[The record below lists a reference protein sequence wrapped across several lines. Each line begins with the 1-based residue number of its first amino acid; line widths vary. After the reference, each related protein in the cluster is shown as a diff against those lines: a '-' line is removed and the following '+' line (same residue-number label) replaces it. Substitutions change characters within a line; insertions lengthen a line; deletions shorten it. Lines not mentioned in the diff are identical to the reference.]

1 VIAATAHPAVA
12 VHLPVRSEQIKGRA
26 MKALLKGMTAA
37 SALALLATAASAA
50 GTDWTTSGHDLGGQ
64 RYSPLTQIT
73 KSNVA
78 GLQIAWTYHMTP
90 AGYTGRP
97 RLVEAIPIVV
107 GNHMYVSSSYGEI
120 IALNATTGAE
130 EWKFQLPDQ
139 DTPAERGVAYWA
151 GAKGNPA
158 TVVFGSRMGRLYSL
172 DARTGKL
179 TEGFGDHGVV
189 NLKTPEVMGP
199 YPKLPY
205 GQPAV
210 PIIYKNLII
219 TGAGTPD
226 QAPNI
231 GPNGDTRAWDTR
243 TGKLV
248 WTFHTTPLPGTYGS
262 DTWGGDSARHR
273 SGVNVWG
280 YFTVDAKRGILYMPL
295 GAPNNDRV
303 GVDRPGNNLFGSS
316 LVAVDANTGKYLWH
330 FQVTHHD
337 IWDNDTQDPP
347 VLMDVHKDGKTIPA
361 VLTVNKNALAFI
373 LDRVTGKPIFGVEE
387 RAVPQSKVPGEM
399 TSATQPFPVK
409 PEQLSQGTLSRDNL
423 YKGEPEHQA
432 FCEKLVDDKH
442 MVLGSTY
449 LPPGYNEITVAPP
462 GTQGGVNY
470 YGGSYDPKLHLFV
483 ANVNN
488 LFQPMHV
495 SKKPDGTFVN
505 DYGVVRF
512 WDNAKKLPC
521 GPTPWGQLVAVNV
534 DTGDVVYRKTLG
546 VTDSFP
552 AGLQD
557 TGRPGL
563 GGTILTASGL
573 TFVGATDDFR
583 FRAFATATGDKL
595 WETKLKA
602 SVTATPVTYLGSDKR
617 QYLAM
622 SDTGGSQTGSVVT
635 NDEII
640 AFALPKK

>member
-1 VIAATAHPAVA
+1 
-12 VHLPVRSEQIKGRA
+12 
-26 MKALLKGMTAA
+26 MKALLKGSVAILSFALMAGTAI
-37 SALALLATAASAA
+37 AA
-50 GTDWTTSGHDLGGQ
+50 GTDWPVSGHDAGGQ
-64 RYSPLTQIT
+64 RYSPLTQIN
-73 KSNVA
+73 KSNVSQ
-78 GLQIAWTYHMTP
+78 LQIAWTYHLTP

-97 RLVEAIPIVV
+97 RLVESVPVV
-107 GNHMYVSSSYGEI
+107 IGNSMYISSSYGEV
-120 IALNATTGAE
+120 IALNATTGAAL
-130 EWKFQLPDQ
+130 WRYKLPDN
-139 DTPAERGVAYWA
+139 DTPTERGVAYW
-151 GAKGNPA
+151 KGDKGHPS
-158 TVVFGSRMGRLYSL
+158 TIVFGSRMGRLY
-172 DARTGKL
+172 AVNAKTGQPVA
-179 TEGFGDHGVV
+179 GFGEHGIV
-189 NLKTPEVMGP
+189 NLKTPEVMGNTP
-199 YPKLPY
+199 NYPY

-210 PIIYKNLII
+210 PVVYKNLII

-226 QAPNI
+226 AAPNT
-231 GPNGDTRAWDTR
+231 GAKGDTRAWDAR

-248 WTFHTTPLPGTYGS
+248 WTFHTVPLPGTYGY
-262 DTWGGDSARHR
+262 DTWGGDSARNR

-280 YFTVDAKRGILYMPL
+280 YFTIDEKRGILYMPL

-303 GVDRPGNNLFGSS
+303 GVDRPGNNLFSSS

-361 VLTVNKNALAFI
+361 VLTVNKNALVFI
-373 LDRVTGKPIFGVEE
+373 LDRVTGKPIYDVEE
-387 RAVPQSKVPGEM
+387 RPVPKSNVPGEQ
-399 TSATQPFPVK
+399 TSPTQPFPVK
-409 PEQLSQGTLSRDNL
+409 PEQLSQGSVSRDNL
-423 YKGEPEHQA
+423 YKGEPSHQA
-432 FCEKLVDDKH
+432 WCENLVDSKH

-449 LPPGYNEITVAPP
+449 LPPGYNQITVAPP

-470 YGGSYDPKLHLFV
+470 YGGSFDPKLHLFV

-488 LFQPMHV
+488 LFQPMRV
-495 SKKPDGTFVN
+495 EKRPDGTFAN
-505 DYGVVRF
+505 TYGVLRF
-512 WDNAKKLPC
+512 WDPEKKLPC

-534 DTGDVVYRKTLG
+534 DTGDVVWRKTLG
-546 VTDSFP
+546 VTDYFP
-552 AGLQD
+552 PQYQD

-595 WETKLKA
+595 WEVKLKA
-602 SVTATPVTYLGSDKR
+602 SVTATPVTYKGADGR
-617 QYLAM
+617 QYVAA

>member
-1 VIAATAHPAVA
+1 
-12 VHLPVRSEQIKGRA
+12 
-26 MKALLKGMTAA
+26 MKAFLKGGAVCA
-37 SALALLATAASAA
+37 SLALAAGAALAA
-50 GTDWTTSGHDLGGQ
+50 GSDWPVSGHDPGGQ
-64 RYSPLTQIT
+64 RYSPLTQID

-78 GLQIAWTYHMTP
+78 KLQIAWTYHLTP

-97 RLVEAIPIVV
+97 RLAETVPVV
-107 GNHMYVSSSYGEI
+107 IGNRMYISSEYGEV

-130 EWKFQLPDQ
+130 IWKYALPDT
-139 DTPAERGVAYWA
+139 DIPTARGVAYWKGGK
-151 GAKGNPA
+151 GAAPA
-158 TVVFGSRMGRLYSL
+158 IVFGSRLGRLYAV
-172 DARTGKL
+172 DARNGKPV
-179 TEGFGDHGVV
+179 ESFGEHGIV
-189 NLKTPEVMGP
+189 NLKTPDVMGDSP
-199 YPKLPY
+199 NYPY

-210 PIIYKNLII
+210 PVIYKDLII

-226 QAPNI
+226 AAPNK
-231 GPNGDTRAWDTR
+231 GATGDTRAWDAR
-243 TGKLV
+243 TGKLA
-248 WTFHTTPLPGTYGS
+248 WTFHTVPLPGTFGS
-262 DTWGGDSARHR
+262 DSWGGDSARHR

-280 YFTVDAKRGILYMPL
+280 YFTIDAQRGILYMPL

-347 VLMDVHKDGKTIPA
+347 VLMDVRKDGKTIPA

-387 RAVPQSKVPGEM
+387 RAVPQSKVPGEH
-399 TSATQPFPVK
+399 TSPTQPFPVK
-409 PEQLSQGTLSRDNL
+409 PEQLSQGSISRDNL
-423 YKGEPEHQA
+423 YKGEPEHQSY
-432 FCEKLVDDKH
+432 CEKLVDDKH

-495 SKKPDGTFVN
+495 SKKPDGSFVN

-512 WDNAKKLPC
+512 WDPQKKLPC

-552 AGLQD
+552 PQFQD

-595 WETKLKA
+595 WEVKLKA

-617 QYLAM
+617 QYVAM

-640 AFALPKK
+640 AFALPKN

>member
-1 VIAATAHPAVA
+1 
-12 VHLPVRSEQIKGRA
+12 
-26 MKALLKGMTAA
+26 MKAVWKGEPRFKSRSSGPAKAA
-37 SALALLATAASAA
+37 SAAVTALALMATAAVAA
-50 GTDWTTSGHDLGGQ
+50 GTDWETSGHDLGGQ
-64 RYSPLTQIT
+64 RYSPLTQID

-78 GLQIAWTYHMTP
+78 GLQIAWSYHLTP
-90 AGYTGRP
+90 AGYAGRP
-97 RLVEAIPIVV
+97 RLVESVPIVV
-107 GNHMYVSSSYGEI
+107 GNHMYITSSYGEV

-130 EWKFQLPDQ
+130 EWKFKLPDS
-139 DTPAERGVAYWA
+139 DTPTERGIAYWA
-151 GAKGNPA
+151 GTKDSPA

-172 DARTGKL
+172 EAGTGKS
-179 TEGFGDHGVV
+179 TEDFGDHGIV
-189 NLKTPEVMGP
+189 NLKTPEVMGNSP
-199 YPKLPY
+199 NYPY

-210 PIIYKNLII
+210 PIIFKNLII

-226 QAPNI
+226 QAANL
-231 GPNGDTRAWDTR
+231 GAVGDTRAWDIR
-243 TGKLV
+243 TGKLA
-248 WTFHTTPLPGTYGS
+248 WTFHTVPRPGAFGY

-280 YFTVDAKRGILYMPL
+280 YFTIDQKRGILYMPL

-303 GVDRPGNNLFGSS
+303 GVDRPGNNLFSS
-316 LVAVDANTGKYLWH
+316 SIVAVDANTGRYLWH

-347 VLMDVHKDGKTIPA
+347 VLMDVHKEGKTIPA
-361 VLTVNKNALAFI
+361 LLTVNKNALVFI

-387 RAVPQSKVPGEM
+387 RPVPQSKVPGEQ
-399 TSATQPFPVK
+399 TSPTQPFPVK
-409 PEQLSQGTLSRDNL
+409 PEQLSQGSVSRDNL

-432 FCEKLVDDKH
+432 YCEKLVDDNH

-449 LPPGYNEITVAPP
+449 LPPGYNEVTVAPP

-488 LFQPMHV
+488 LFQPMRV
-495 SKKPDGTFVN
+495 TRRPDGTFVN
-505 DYGVVRF
+505 NYGVTRF
-512 WDNAKKLPC
+512 WDPQKKLPC
-521 GPTPWGQLVAVNV
+521 GPAPWGQLVAVNV

-552 AGLQD
+552 PQFQD

-583 FRAFATATGDKL
+583 FRAFATATGDKV

-617 QYLAM
+617 QYVAM

>member
-1 VIAATAHPAVA
+1 
-12 VHLPVRSEQIKGRA
+12 
-26 MKALLKGMTAA
+26 MKALLKSTAA
-37 SALALLATAASAA
+37 SAALALLATAAVAA
-50 GTDWTTSGHDLGGQ
+50 GSDWQVSGHDLGSQ
-64 RYSPLTQIT
+64 RYSPLTQIN

-78 GLQIAWTYHMTP
+78 KLDIAWTYHMTP

-107 GNHMYVSSSYGEI
+107 GNGMYVASSYGEI
-120 IALNATTGAE
+120 IALNATTGALL
-130 EWKFQLPDQ
+130 WKYTLPDT
-139 DTPAERGVAYWA
+139 DIPTARGVAYW
-151 GAKGNPA
+151 KGDKDHPA
-158 TVVFGSRMGRLYSL
+158 AIVTGSRLGRLY
-172 DARTGKL
+172 AVNAKTGVPV
-179 TEGFGDHGVV
+179 EAFGEHGIV
-189 NLKTPEVMGP
+189 NLKTPEVMGTSP
-199 YPKLPY
+199 TYPY

-210 PIIYKNLII
+210 PMIYKNLII

-226 QAPNI
+226 AAPNV
-231 GPNGDTRAWDTR
+231 GAVGDTRAWDAR

-248 WTFHTTPLPGTYGS
+248 WTFHTVPQPGTFGS

-280 YFTVDAKRGILYMPL
+280 YFTVDAQRGILYMPL

-337 IWDNDTQDPP
+337 IWDNDTQSPP
-347 VLMDVHKDGKTIPA
+347 VLMDVKKDGKTIPA

-387 RAVPQSKVPGEM
+387 RAVPQSKVPGEQ
-399 TSATQPFPVK
+399 TSPTQPFPVK
-409 PEQLSQGTLSRDNL
+409 PEQLSQGSVSRDNL
-423 YKGEPEHQA
+423 YKGEASHQA
-432 FCEKLVDDKH
+432 YCEKLVDDKH

-449 LPPGYNEITVAPP
+449 LPPGYNQITVAPP

-470 YGGSYDPKLHLFV
+470 YGGSFDPKLRLFV

-495 SKKPDGTFVN
+495 ALKDGKYVN

-512 WDNAKKLPC
+512 WDPDKKLPC

-583 FRAFATATGDKL
+583 FRAFDTATGDKL
-595 WETKLKA
+595 WEVKLKA
-602 SVTATPVTYLGSDKR
+602 SVTATPATYRGVDGR
-617 QYLAM
+617 QFVAAM
-622 SDTGGSQTGSVVT
+622 NTGGSQTGSAVT
-635 NDEII
+635 NDEVI
-640 AFALPKK
+640 AFALPK

>member
-1 VIAATAHPAVA
+1 
-12 VHLPVRSEQIKGRA
+12 
-26 MKALLKGMTAA
+26 MKALLKGA
-37 SALALLATAASAA
+37 AASAA
-50 GTDWTTSGHDLGGQ
+50 LALAVGAAYAAGSDWPVSGHDAGGQ
-64 RYSPLTQIT
+64 RYSPLTQID

-78 GLQIAWTYHMTP
+78 NLQIAWSYHLTP
-90 AGYTGRP
+90 AGYAGRP
-97 RLVEAIPIVV
+97 RLAETVPVV
-107 GNHMYVSSSYGEI
+107 IGNSMYVTSEYGEV

-130 EWKFQLPDQ
+130 MWKYKLPDT
-139 DTPAERGVAYWA
+139 DIPTARGVAYWKGEK
-151 GAKGNPA
+151 GAPA
-158 TVVFGSRMGRLYSL
+158 TIVFGSRLGRLYAV
-172 DARTGKL
+172 DARSGKPV
-179 TEGFGDHGVV
+179 EGFGEHGIV
-189 NLKTPEVMGP
+189 NLKTPEVMGNSP
-199 YPKLPY
+199 NYPY

-210 PIIYKNLII
+210 PVIYKDLII

-226 QAPNI
+226 AAPNK
-231 GPNGDTRAWDTR
+231 GATGDTRAWDAG
-243 TGKLV
+243 TGKLA
-248 WTFHTTPLPGTYGS
+248 WTFHTVPLPGTFGS

-280 YFTVDAKRGILYMPL
+280 YFTIDEKRGILYMPL

-316 LVAVDANTGKYLWH
+316 VVAVDANTGKYLWH

-347 VLMDVHKDGKTIPA
+347 VLMDVHKGGKTIPA
-361 VLTVNKNALAFI
+361 VLTVNKNALVFI
-373 LDRVTGKPIFGVEE
+373 LDRVTGKPVFGVEE
-387 RAVPQSKVPGEM
+387 RAVPQSKVPGEQ
-399 TSATQPFPVK
+399 TSPTQPFPVK
-409 PEQLSQGTLSRDNL
+409 PEQLSQGSVSRDNL
-423 YKGEPEHQA
+423 YKGEPEHQSY
-432 FCEKLVDDKH
+432 CEKLVDDHH

-495 SKKPDGTFVN
+495 SKKPDGSFVN

-512 WDNAKKLPC
+512 WDPEKKLPC

-534 DTGDVVYRKTLG
+534 DTGEVAYRKTLG

-552 AGLQD
+552 QQFQD

-563 GGTILTASGL
+563 GGTILTAAGL

-595 WETKLKA
+595 WEVKLKA

-617 QYLAM
+617 QYVAM

>member
-1 VIAATAHPAVA
+1 
-12 VHLPVRSEQIKGRA
+12 
-26 MKALLKGMTAA
+26 MKALLKGAA
-37 SALALLATAASAA
+37 ACAAWAAMAGAASAA
-50 GTDWTTSGHDLGGQ
+50 GSDWPVSGHDAGGQ
-64 RYSPLTQIT
+64 RYSPLSQIN
-73 KSNVA
+73 KSNVSN
-78 GLQIAWTYHMTP
+78 LQIAWTYHMTP
-90 AGYTGRP
+90 AGYSGRP
-97 RLVEAIPIVV
+97 RLVEAIPTVI
-107 GNHMYVSSSYGEI
+107 GNTMYVSSSYGEV

-130 EWKFQLPDQ
+130 VWKYKLPDT
-139 DTPAERGVAYWA
+139 DIPTARGVAYWK
-151 GAKGNPA
+151 GAKSAPA
-158 TVVFGSRMGRLYSL
+158 TIVTGSRLGRLYAL
-172 DARTGKL
+172 DAKTGKPV
-179 TEGFGDHGVV
+179 ESFGEHGIV
-189 NLKTPEVMGP
+189 NLKTPEVMGNSP
-199 YPKLPY
+199 NYPY

-210 PIIYKNLII
+210 PVIYKDLII

-226 QAPNI
+226 AAPNT
-231 GPNGDTRAWDTR
+231 GAKGDTRAWDAK

-248 WTFHTTPLPGTYGS
+248 WTFHTVPQLGTFGS
-262 DTWGGDSARHR
+262 DSWGGDSARNR

-280 YFTVDAKRGILYMPL
+280 YFTVDEKRGILYMPL

-316 LVAVDANTGKYLWH
+316 IVAVDANTGKYLWH

-361 VLTVNKNALAFI
+361 VLTVNKNALVFI
-373 LDRVTGKPIFGVEE
+373 LDRVSGKPVFGVEE
-387 RAVPQSKVPGEM
+387 RAVPQSKVPGEK
-399 TSATQPFPVK
+399 TSPTQPFPVK
-409 PEQLSQGTLSRDNL
+409 PEQLSQGSVSRDNL
-423 YKGEPEHQA
+423 YKGEAQHQSY
-432 FCEKLVDDKH
+432 CEKLVDDHH

-462 GTQGGVNY
+462 GTQGGVNF

-495 SKKPDGTFVN
+495 TKKPDGSFVN
-505 DYGVVRF
+505 DYGVLRF
-512 WDNAKKLPC
+512 WDPEKKLPC

-552 AGLQD
+552 PQFQD

-583 FRAFATATGDKL
+583 FRAFATATGEKL
-595 WETKLKA
+595 WEVKLKA
-602 SVTATPVTYLGSDKR
+602 SVTATPVTYQGADGR
-617 QYLAM
+617 QYVAA

>member
-1 VIAATAHPAVA
+1 
-12 VHLPVRSEQIKGRA
+12 
-26 MKALLKGMTAA
+26 MKALLKGAA
-37 SALALLATAASAA
+37 ACAAWAALGGAASAA
-50 GTDWTTSGHDLGGQ
+50 GSDWPVSGHDAGGQ
-64 RYSPLTQIT
+64 RYSPLSQIN
-73 KSNVA
+73 KSNVSN
-78 GLQIAWTYHMTP
+78 LQIAWTYHMTP
-90 AGYTGRP
+90 AGYSGRP
-97 RLVEAIPIVV
+97 RLVEAIPTVI
-107 GNHMYVSSSYGEI
+107 GNTMYVSSSYGEV

-130 EWKFQLPDQ
+130 VWKYKLPDT
-139 DTPAERGVAYWA
+139 DIPTARGVAYWK
-151 GAKGNPA
+151 GAKSAPA
-158 TVVFGSRMGRLYSL
+158 TIVTGSRLGRLYAL
-172 DARTGKL
+172 DAKTGKPV
-179 TEGFGDHGVV
+179 ESFGEHGIV
-189 NLKTPEVMGP
+189 NLKTPEVMGNSP
-199 YPKLPY
+199 NYPY

-210 PIIYKNLII
+210 PVIYKDLII

-226 QAPNI
+226 AAPNT
-231 GPNGDTRAWDTR
+231 GAKGDTRAWDAK

-248 WTFHTTPLPGTYGS
+248 WTFHTVPQPGTFGS
-262 DTWGGDSARHR
+262 DSWGGDSARNR

-280 YFTVDAKRGILYMPL
+280 YFTVDEKRGILYMPL

-316 LVAVDANTGKYLWH
+316 IVAVDANTGRYLWH

-361 VLTVNKNALAFI
+361 VLTVNKNALVFI
-373 LDRVTGKPIFGVEE
+373 LDRVSGKPVFGVEE
-387 RAVPQSKVPGEM
+387 RAVPQSKVPGEQ
-399 TSATQPFPVK
+399 TSPTQPFPVK
-409 PEQLSQGTLSRDNL
+409 PEQLSQGSVSRDNL
-423 YKGEPEHQA
+423 YKGEAQHQSY
-432 FCEKLVDDKH
+432 CEKLVDDHH

-462 GTQGGVNY
+462 GTQGGVNF

-495 SKKPDGTFVN
+495 TKKPDGSFVN
-505 DYGVVRF
+505 DYGVLRF
-512 WDNAKKLPC
+512 WDPEKKLPC

-552 AGLQD
+552 PQFQD

-583 FRAFATATGDKL
+583 FRAFATATGEKL
-595 WETKLKA
+595 WEVKLKA
-602 SVTATPVTYLGSDKR
+602 SVTATPVTYQGADGR
-617 QYLAM
+617 QYVAA

>member
-1 VIAATAHPAVA
+1 
-12 VHLPVRSEQIKGRA
+12 
-26 MKALLKGMTAA
+26 MKALLKGTVA
-37 SALALLATAASAA
+37 SAALALLATAAVAA
-50 GTDWTTSGHDLGGQ
+50 GSDWQVSGHDLGSQ
-64 RYSPLTQIT
+64 RYSPLTQID
-73 KSNVA
+73 KSNVSKLA
-78 GLQIAWTYHMTP
+78 VAWTYHMTP

-97 RLVEAIPIVV
+97 RLVEAIPTVV
-107 GNHMYVSSSYGEI
+107 GNSMYIASSYGEI

-130 EWKFQLPDQ
+130 LWKYKLPDT
-139 DTPAERGVAYWA
+139 DIPTARGVAYW
-151 GAKGNPA
+151 KGEKGHPA
-158 TVVFGSRMGRLYSL
+158 TIVTGSRLGRLYAV
-172 DARTGKL
+172 DAKTGL
-179 TEGFGDHGVV
+179 PVEGFGEHGIL
-189 NLKTPEVMGP
+189 NLKTPEVMGTSP
-199 YPKLPY
+199 DYPY

-210 PIIYKNLII
+210 PMIYKNLVI

-226 QAPNI
+226 AAPNV
-231 GPNGDTRAWDTR
+231 GAVGDTRAWDVR

-248 WTFHTTPLPGTYGS
+248 WTFHTVPRPGEFGYDSWTPEG
-262 DTWGGDSARHR
+262 AKNR
-273 SGVNVWG
+273 SGTNVWG
-280 YFTVDAKRGILYMPL
+280 YFTVDAQRGILYMPL

-337 IWDNDTQDPP
+337 IWDNDTQSPP
-347 VLMDVHKDGKTIPA
+347 VLLDVKKDGKTIPA
-361 VLTVNKNALAFI
+361 VLTVNKNALVFI

-387 RAVPQSKVPGEM
+387 RPVPQSKVPGEQ
-399 TSATQPFPVK
+399 TSPTQPFPVK
-409 PEQLSQGTLSRDNL
+409 PEQLSQGSISRDNL
-423 YKGEPEHQA
+423 YKGEASHQA
-432 FCEKLVDDKH
+432 YCEKLVDDKH

-470 YGGSYDPKLHLFV
+470 YGGSFDPKLRLFV
-483 ANVNN
+483 VNVNN

-495 SKKPDGTFVN
+495 ALKDGKYVN

-512 WDNAKKLPC
+512 WDPDKKLPC

-546 VTDSFP
+546 VTESFP
-552 AGLQD
+552 VGLQE

-583 FRAFATATGDKL
+583 FRAFATATGEKL

-602 SVTATPVTYLGSDKR
+602 SVTATPATYLGTDGR

-622 SDTGGSQTGSVVT
+622 SNTGGSQTGSAVT
-635 NDEII
+635 NDEVI

>member
-1 VIAATAHPAVA
+1 
-12 VHLPVRSEQIKGRA
+12 
-26 MKALLKGMTAA
+26 MKALLKGAA
-37 SALALLATAASAA
+37 ACAAWAALGGAASAA
-50 GTDWTTSGHDLGGQ
+50 GSDWPVSGHDAGGQ
-64 RYSPLTQIT
+64 RYSPLSQIN
-73 KSNVA
+73 KSNVSN
-78 GLQIAWTYHMTP
+78 LQIAWTYHMTP
-90 AGYTGRP
+90 AGYSGRP
-97 RLVEAIPIVV
+97 RLVEAIPTVI
-107 GNHMYVSSSYGEI
+107 GNTMYVSSSYGEV

-130 EWKFQLPDQ
+130 VWKYKLPDT
-139 DTPAERGVAYWA
+139 DIPTARGVAYWK
-151 GAKGNPA
+151 GAKSAPA
-158 TVVFGSRMGRLYSL
+158 TIVTGSRLGRLYAL
-172 DARTGKL
+172 DAKTGKPV
-179 TEGFGDHGVV
+179 ESFGEHGIV
-189 NLKTPEVMGP
+189 NLKTPEVMGNSP
-199 YPKLPY
+199 NYPY

-210 PIIYKNLII
+210 PVIYKDLII

-226 QAPNI
+226 AAPNT
-231 GPNGDTRAWDTR
+231 GAKGDTRAWDAK

-248 WTFHTTPLPGTYGS
+248 WTFHTVPQPGTFGS
-262 DTWGGDSARHR
+262 DSWGGDSARNR

-280 YFTVDAKRGILYMPL
+280 YFTVDEKRGILYMPL

-303 GVDRPGNNLFGSS
+303 GVDRPGSNLFGSS
-316 LVAVDANTGKYLWH
+316 IVAVDANTGKYLWH

-361 VLTVNKNALAFI
+361 VLTVNKNALVFI
-373 LDRVTGKPIFGVEE
+373 LDRVSGKPVFGVEE
-387 RAVPQSKVPGEM
+387 RAVPQSKVPGEQ
-399 TSATQPFPVK
+399 TSPTQPFPVK
-409 PEQLSQGTLSRDNL
+409 PEQLSQGSVSRDNL
-423 YKGEPEHQA
+423 YKGEAQHQSY
-432 FCEKLVDDKH
+432 CEKLVDDHH

-462 GTQGGVNY
+462 GTQGGVNF

-495 SKKPDGTFVN
+495 TKKPDGSFVN
-505 DYGVVRF
+505 DYGVLRF
-512 WDNAKKLPC
+512 WDPEKKLPC

-534 DTGDVVYRKTLG
+534 DTGDVVYRKPLG

-552 AGLQD
+552 PQFQD

-583 FRAFATATGDKL
+583 FRAFATATGEKL
-595 WETKLKA
+595 WEVKLKA
-602 SVTATPVTYLGSDKR
+602 SVTATPVTYQGADGR
-617 QYLAM
+617 QYVAA